1 MATIEEIEKK
11 VGQLLV
17 VGIPEPR
24 FDSEVLHAFIRMG
37 VGGVILFK
45 HNYESL
51 EQLVT
56 LTNTI
61 QKNLIPAAYKGHPV
75 WIAVDQEGGRVQRFK
90 DPFTVLPAQAKWS
103 ALNSP
108 KTCFEAG
115 FILGKELRACGV
127 NVNFAPVLD
136 VLQTEARAIGDRSFS
151 SDPQIVATLGSAVV
165 RGIQKAGVLAVAKHF
180 PGHGS
185 VEPDSHEELPVS
197 PKTVAQLE
205 EIDWIPFRRTIR
217 SRVEG
222 IMSAHILFE
231 KIDPSRPATLSR
243 KLLQDYLRKD
253 LRYTKLIFS
262 DDLEM
267 GAIKK
272 KYELR
277 DAAFLAVQAGCD
289 QLIFG
294 HEWDK
299 IEEVWSHLVKA
310 FVDGVLPMSRLDESI
325 ARITELKM
333 KYLSPYRGANV
344 EEARLLVG
352 HDSHRA
358 IAEAIKNGIV
368 PESLLSDDDEE

>member
-1 MATIEEIEKK
+1 MGTLEDIEKK

-17 VGIPEPR
+17 VGIPDKT
-24 FDSEVLHAFIRMG
+24 FDSQVMNTFMRIG

-45 HNYESL
+45 HNWESTR
-51 EQLVT
+51 QLVE

-61 QKNLIPAAYKGHPV
+61 QKNMIPASYRGHPT

-90 DPFTVLPAQAKWS
+90 DPFTVMPAAAKWS
-103 ALNSP
+103 AINSP

-115 FILGKELRACGV
+115 FVLGKELRSCGI
-127 NVNFAPVLD
+127 NLNFAPVID
-136 VLQTEARAIGDRSFS
+136 VLQTEAKAIGDRSYS
-151 SDPQIVATLGSAVV
+151 SDPNVVAVMGSAVV

-180 PGHGS
+180 PGHGG
-185 VEPDSHEELPVS
+185 VQPDSHEELPVS
-197 PKTVAQLE
+197 PKTVKDLE
-205 EIDWIPFRRTIR
+205 AIDWIPFRRTIR

-222 IMSAHILFE
+222 IMTAHILFE
-231 KIDPSRPATLSR
+231 NIDPSRPATLSR

-253 LRYTKLIFS
+253 LRFTKLIFS

-272 KYELR
+272 KYDLR
-277 DAAFLAVQAGCD
+277 DAAFLALEAGCD

-299 IEEVWSHLVKA
+299 IEGVWEHLSKA
-310 FVDGVLPMSRLDESI
+310 FRDGVLPLSRLDESI

-333 KYLSPYRGANV
+333 KYLSPYRGATM
-344 EEARLLVG
+344 EEADAFVG
-352 HDSHRA
+352 HPSHRM
-358 IAEAIKNGIV
+358 IAEAIANGVI
-368 PESLLSDDDEE
+368 PESILGDDEE

>member
-1 MATIEEIEKK
+1 MPTTLEDIEKK

-17 VGIPEPR
+17 VGIPDTR
-24 FDSEVLHAFIRMG
+24 FDSEVLHAFVRMG

-51 EQLVT
+51 EQLVA
-56 LTNTI
+56 LTNSI
-61 QKNLIPAAYKGHPV
+61 QKNLIPTSYRGSPV
-75 WIAVDQEGGRVQRFK
+75 WIAADQEGGRVQRFK
-90 DPFTVLPAQAKWS
+90 DPFTVMPPQATWS

-127 NVNFAPVLD
+127 NMNFAPVVD
-136 VLQTEARAIGDRSFS
+136 VIQTEAKAIGDRSFS
-151 SDPQIVATLGSAVV
+151 SDPQVVATMGSAVV
-165 RGIQKAGVLAVAKHF
+165 RGIQKAGVVSVAKHF

-185 VEPDSHEELPVS
+185 VRPDSHEELPVS
-197 PKTVAQLE
+197 SKTIAELE
-205 EIDWIPFRRTIR
+205 EIDWIPFRRAIR

-222 IMSAHILFE
+222 IMTAHILFD

-243 KLLQDYLRKD
+243 KTLQECLRKE
-253 LRYTKLIFS
+253 LRFSKLIFS

-267 GAIKK
+267 GAIRN
-272 KYELR
+272 KYEIQ

-299 IEEVWSHLVKA
+299 VEEVWSHLSKA
-310 FVDGVLPMSRLDESI
+310 FYEGALPMARLEESLSRVVEVKT
-325 ARITELKM
+325 RF
-333 KYLSPYRGANV
+333 LSPYRAASLD
-344 EEARLLVG
+344 EARALVG
-352 HDSHRA
+352 HPSHRS
-358 IAEAIKNGIV
+358 IAEAMARGEV
-368 PESLLSDDDEE
+368 PESLLGDDEE

>member
-1 MATIEEIEKK
+1 MANLEEIEKK

-24 FDSEVLHAFIRMG
+24 FDSKVMQTFTKCGI
-37 VGGVILFK
+37 GGIILFK
-45 HNYESL
+45 HNYESAK
-51 EQLVT
+51 QLVE

-61 QKNLIPAAYKGHPV
+61 QKHMIPNSYKGHPA

-90 DPFTVLPAQAKWS
+90 DPFTIMPPAAKWS

-115 FILGKELRACGV
+115 FIMGKELRACGV
-127 NVNFAPVLD
+127 NLNFAPVVD
-136 VLQTEARAIGDRSFS
+136 VLQTNAKAIGDRSFS
-151 SDPQIVATLGSAVV
+151 SDPQVVATMGSAVV

-197 PKTVAQLE
+197 PKTVEELE
-205 EIDWIPFRRTIR
+205 AIDWIPFRRAIR

-222 IMSAHILFE
+222 IMTAHILFE
-231 KIDPSRPATLSR
+231 NIDSSRPATLSR
-243 KLLQDYLRKD
+243 KILQDYLRKD
-253 LRYTKLIFS
+253 LRFAKLIFS

-272 KYELR
+272 KYELK
-277 DAAFLAVQAGCD
+277 DAAFLALQAGCD

-299 IEEVWSHLVKA
+299 IEEVWASLSKA
-310 FVDGVLPMSRLDESI
+310 FADGVLPLSRLDESI
-325 ARITELKM
+325 ARVTELKM
-333 KYLSPYRGANV
+333 KYLSPYHGANF
-344 EEARLLVG
+344 EDAMSLVG
-352 HDSHRA
+352 PPAHKT
-358 IAEAIKNGIV
+358 IAEAIASGIV
-368 PESLLSDDDEE
+368 PESIFEDDEE

>member
-1 MATIEEIEKK
+1 MSQLEDIEKK

-24 FDSEVLHAFIRMG
+24 FDSEVLHSFVRMG

-45 HNYESL
+45 HNYESP

-61 QKNLIPAAYKGHPV
+61 QKNLIPASYKGHPV

-90 DPFTVLPAQAKWS
+90 DPFTVMPAAAKWS

-115 FILGKELRACGV
+115 FIMGKELRACGI
-127 NVNFAPVLD
+127 NLNFAPVVD
-136 VLQTEARAIGDRSFS
+136 VLQTNAKAIGDRSFS
-151 SDPQIVATLGSAVV
+151 SDPQVVATMGSAVV

-197 PKTVAQLE
+197 PKTVEQLE
-205 EIDWIPFRRTIR
+205 EIDWVPFRRAIR

-222 IMSAHILFE
+222 IMTAHILFE
-231 KIDPSRPATLSR
+231 NIDPSRPATLSR

-253 LRYTKLIFS
+253 LRFTKLIFS

-272 KYELR
+272 KYDLR

-299 IEEVWSHLVKA
+299 IEDVWSHLAKA
-310 FVDGVLPMSRLDESI
+310 FMDGALPMSRLEESL
-325 ARITELKM
+325 ARVTELKM
-333 KYLSPYRGANV
+333 KYLSPYRGANLEDV
-344 EEARLLVG
+344 KAFVG
-352 HDSHRA
+352 QASHRT
-358 IAEAIKNGIV
+358 IAESIANGIV
-368 PESLLSDDDEE
+368 PESILEDDDE

>member
-1 MATIEEIEKK
+1 MGTLEDIEKK
-11 VGQLLV
+11 VGQLLI
-17 VGIPEPR
+17 VGIPEKS
-24 FDSEVLHAFIRMG
+24 FDSEVLNTFVRIG
-37 VGGVILFK
+37 IGGVILFK
-45 HNYESL
+45 HNYESP
-51 EQLVT
+51 EQLVA

-61 QKNLIPAAYKGHPV
+61 QKNMIPASYRGHPT

-90 DPFTVLPAQAKWS
+90 DPFTVMPAAVKWS

-115 FILGKELRACGV
+115 FIMGKELRACGI
-127 NVNFAPVLD
+127 NLNFAPVAD
-136 VLQTEARAIGDRSFS
+136 VLQTEAKAIGDRSFS
-151 SDPQIVATLGSAVV
+151 SDPQVVATLASAVV

-185 VEPDSHEELPVS
+185 VIPDSHEELPVS
-197 PKTVAQLE
+197 PKTVEQLE
-205 EIDWIPFRRTIR
+205 EIDWIPFRRAIR

-231 KIDPSRPATLSR
+231 NIDPGRPATLSR
-243 KLLQDYLRKD
+243 KLLQDYLRKE
-253 LRYTKLIFS
+253 LRFTKLIFS

-277 DAAFLAVQAGCD
+277 DAAFLALQAGCD

-294 HEWDK
+294 HEWEK
-299 IEEVWSHLVKA
+299 IEDVWAHLSKA
-310 FVDGVLPMSRLDESI
+310 FRDGALPLARLDESI

-333 KYLSPYRGANV
+333 KYLSPYRNATLEDV
-344 EEARLLVG
+344 KAFVG
-352 HDSHRA
+352 HPSHKM
-358 IAEAIKNGIV
+358 IAEAIAAGVV
-368 PESLLSDDDEE
+368 PESILEDDDD

>member
-1 MATIEEIEKK
+1 MTSLEDIEKK
-11 VGQLLV
+11 VGQLFV

-24 FDSEVLHAFIRMG
+24 FDSEVLHTFVRLGI
-37 VGGVILFK
+37 GGVILFK
-45 HNYESL
+45 HNYESPA
-51 EQLVT
+51 QLVT

-61 QKNLIPAAYKGHPV
+61 QKNLIPSSYKGHPA

-90 DPFTVLPAQAKWS
+90 DPFTVMPPAAKWTE
-103 ALNSP
+103 LNSP

-115 FILGKELRACGV
+115 FIMGKELRACGI
-127 NVNFAPVLD
+127 NLNFAPVVD
-136 VLQTEARAIGDRSFS
+136 VLQTAAKAIGDRSFS
-151 SDPQIVATLGSAVV
+151 SDPQIVATMGSAVV
-165 RGIQKAGVLAVAKHF
+165 RGIQKSGVLAVAKHF

-185 VEPDSHEELPVS
+185 VIPDSHEELPVS
-197 PKTVAQLE
+197 PKTVQELE
-205 EIDWIPFRRTIR
+205 EIDWIPFRRAIR

-222 IMSAHILFE
+222 IMTAHILFE
-231 KIDPSRPATLSR
+231 NIDASRPATLSR

-253 LRYTKLIFS
+253 LRFTKLIFS

-299 IEEVWSHLVKA
+299 VEEVWAHLVKA

-333 KYLSPYRGANV
+333 KYLSPYRGANL
-344 EEARLLVG
+344 EDAKAFVG
-352 HDSHRA
+352 QGAHKI
-358 IAEAIKNGIV
+358 IAESIANGIV
-368 PESLLSDDDEE
+368 PESILGDDEE